1 MGVAP
6 VVAIGDTFA
15 VAVTYP
21 SERVAP
27 AARPPGGT
35 RGWRWIASAAPVAA
49 VLAVMAIGGVIAAY
63 VHDTNRR
70 GAVVLSN
77 DLIDAVDQRIA
88 LQMGA
93 YLQPADQFLE
103 SARAIAGERGV
114 FDGALAVE
122 PFVLATIAR
131 YPQLTGFSYGDPEGN
146 FLYITR
152 NAQGGLDTKLIDRRG
167 GGRKVTW
174 TRRNGDG
181 TVAETADDPDD
192 TFDVLTRSWFK
203 GAVEEGK
210 PFWTSPYLFFTVR
223 RPGITYAL
231 PHYGA
236 DRRLVSVLGIDIELA
251 DLSTF
256 LKSLEIG
263 VHGKAM
269 VVDARGRVIAYPS
282 DDWMAKT
289 REGAAL
295 PQLDDLGDA
304 TLTRIYNRLRVEGFS
319 RKVLEVD
326 GQRIIV
332 SSGALRALTGRNWSV
347 LIVARESDLLGFVQ
361 SSGWLALALSAVV
374 FLLIVALAALM
385 MWRSVRAERRD
396 RAARERQQALEARA
410 QTLTELAAASHLMDR
425 ASIEGVRE
433 ATERAADICG
443 GKRVGVWYLAAAG
456 RTLVCEDNFDR
467 AVHAHTAGAE
477 LHRDEF
483 PHLFE
488 ALEAMTEIDAPYA
501 ARDPR
506 TRELSAHY
514 LRPLGIEGV
523 HITPIHSG
531 NRLLGMLKVE
541 DPVRGDGR
549 AGMAAF
555 SAALASLFALRY
567 LPAVAQPAA
576 YAEAAGAQRAIEQIE
591 NALGER
597 QAGLE
602 HRLLHYALSPADLT
616 AGRIEQAAVAV
627 VRLPDW
633 LTVATRV
640 DGGQRARMDAVIER
654 IQETVNQ
661 SSLAYAALLD
671 DQVILAAHSAGRPPA
686 VKARIVAMVALE
698 LRNRLLELMADWG
711 EGSEF
716 RIAIDIGP
724 VMATR
729 FGNDSYSLWGGAV
742 VVAKVLATS
751 GGRRAITVSETA
763 YQILSGD
770 FLFRQRGTYF
780 LPETGNMRT
789 FLLVGAL

>member
-1 MGVAP
+1 
-6 VVAIGDTFA
+6 
-15 VAVTYP
+15 
-21 SERVAP
+21 
-27 AARPPGGT
+27 
-35 RGWRWIASAAPVAA
+35 
-49 VLAVMAIGGVIAAY
+49 MAIGGVIASY
-63 VHDTNRR
+63 VYDTNRR
-70 GAVVLSN
+70 GAIVLSN

-122 PFVLATIAR
+122 PFVLATIGR

-181 TVAETADDPDD
+181 TVAGTADDPSDD
-192 TFDVLTRSWFK
+192 FDVLTRSWFK

-251 DLSTF
+251 DLSSF
-256 LKSLEIG
+256 LKGLEIG

-295 PQLDDLGDA
+295 PQLDDLGDP

-361 SSGWLALALSAVV
+361 SSGWLALGLSAVV

-385 MWRSVRAERRD
+385 MWRSARAERRD
-396 RAARERQQALEARA
+396 RAAHERQQALETRA

-425 ASIEGVRE
+425 ASPDGVRE
-433 ATERAADICG
+433 ATERAAEIC
-443 GKRVGVWYLAAAG
+443 GKRVGVWYLTGAG

-467 AVHAHTAGAE
+467 VGHAHTAGAE

-483 PHLFE
+483 PGLFD
-488 ALEAMTEIDAPYA
+488 ALEKGATIDAPHA

-506 TRELSAHY
+506 TRELSVHY

-531 NRLLGMLKVE
+531 DRLLGMLKVE
-541 DPVRGDGR
+541 EPARGHAE
-549 AGMAAF
+549 AGMAEF
-555 SAALASLFALRY
+555 GAALASLLALRY
-567 LPAVAQPAA
+567 LPTAVGAPA
-576 YAEAAGAQRAIEQIE
+576 RIEQPDPE
-591 NALGER
+591 RAADRKVERALGER

-602 HRLLHYALSPADLT
+602 HRLLHYALSPADLA
-616 AGRIEQAAVAV
+616 AGRIDQAAVAV
-627 VRLPDW
+627 IRLPDW
-633 LTVATRV
+633 LTGAPRA

-654 IQETVNQ
+654 IQVAVAQ
-661 SSLAYAALLD
+661 SPLAYAVLLD
-671 DQVILAAHSAGRPPA
+671 DQVILAAHSAGRSPVA
-686 VKARIVAMVALE
+686 EARVVALVALE
-698 LRNRLLELMADWG
+698 LRDRLLDLTAGWG

-716 RIAIDIGP
+716 RVAIDVGP
-724 VMATR
+724 VMASR
-729 FGNDSYSLWGGAV
+729 FGDDSHSLWGGAIA
-742 VVAKVLATS
+742 VAKVLAIS

-763 YQILSGD
+763 YQVLSGD

-780 LPETGNMRT
+780 LPETGTMRT
-789 FLLVGAL
+789 FVLVGEL